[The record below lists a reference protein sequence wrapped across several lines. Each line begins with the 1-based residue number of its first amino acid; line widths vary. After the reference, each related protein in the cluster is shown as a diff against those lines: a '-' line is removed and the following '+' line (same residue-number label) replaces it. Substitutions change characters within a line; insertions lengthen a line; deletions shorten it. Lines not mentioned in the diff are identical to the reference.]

1 MLVSLTFDVEQDCPP
16 YLSTTRGMEE
26 GLPKILD
33 LLGEKWVEGTFFFTA
48 QMAEK
53 YPHLVKRVVEDG
65 HELGCHTYNH
75 ERLDKLAKGEAER
88 IIEKSLQV
96 LRNFA
101 EVVSFRAPN
110 LQLPSEIYAVLRENG
125 ILVDSSKA
133 VYKGYRDISYVD
145 GVLEIPASVTSSV
158 LRLPWRI
165 QRIIHA
171 RLREPRVYF
180 AHPWEFVP
188 MRGVRFDCRFNTGE
202 KALELLE
209 RLIDHYRRENAEFLL
224 MRDYLKVFKPERH
237 QEAEGV
243 SQHLR

>member
-33 LLGEKWVEGTFFFTA
+33 LLEEKGVRGTFFFTA
-48 QMAEK
+48 QMAKE
-53 YPHLVKRVVEDG
+53 YPHLVKRVIDEG

-75 ERLDKLAKGEAER
+75 ERLDKLSKEKANKVIR
-88 IIEKSLQV
+88 KSLIV
-96 LRNFA
+96 LRNFG

-110 LQLPSEIYAVLRENG
+110 LQLPPELYAVLRENG

-133 VYKGYRDISYVD
+133 IYKRYQGISYVE
-145 GVLEIPASVTSSV
+145 GVLEIPASITSSA

-165 QRIIHA
+165 QKIIHA
-171 RLREPRVYF
+171 HLREPKIYF

-188 MRGVRFDCRFNTGE
+188 MKKVRFDCRFNTGE

-209 RLIDHYRRENAEFLL
+209 RLIEHYKKENTEFFL
-224 MRDYLKVFKPERH
+224 MRDYLSLH
-237 QEAEGV
+237 
-243 SQHLR
+243 HLTFDNDK

>member
-33 LLGEKWVEGTFFFTA
+33 LLEEKGVRGTFFFTA
-48 QMAEK
+48 HMAK
-53 YPHLVKRVVEDG
+53 SYPHLVRRVIDEG

-75 ERLDKLAKGEAER
+75 ERLDKLPKGEAEGV
-88 IIEKSLQV
+88 IKKSLLV
-96 LRNFA
+96 LRDFG

-110 LQLPSEIYAVLRENG
+110 LQLPLELYAVLRENG

-133 VYKGYRDISYVD
+133 VYKGYRNVSYVD
-145 GVLEIPASVTSSV
+145 GVLEVPASTTSSV
-158 LRLPWRI
+158 IRLPWRI

-171 RLREPRVYF
+171 RLREPKVYF

-188 MRGVRFDCRFNTGE
+188 MRGVRFDCRFNTGNR
-202 KALELLE
+202 ALELLG
-209 RLIDHYRRENAEFLL
+209 RLIEHYKRENARFLL
-224 MRDYLKVFKPERH
+224 MRDYLRVFTPEGS
-237 QEAEGV
+237 QKAEGD
-243 SQHLR
+243 S